1 MIFDM
6 NISPYSVKGREE
18 RDVSHSGDQIT
29 LNKLALDQLYSMSM
43 SLHLIC
49 LLDEF
54 CLPGNYFSNLVT
66 ERKDYLHTVH
76 LVIKYL
82 VSYLLQCM

>member
-1 MIFDM
+1 MWGEKEEIGFVIFDM

-43 SLHLIC
+43 CHYI
-49 LLDEF
+49 
-54 CLPGNYFSNLVT
+54 
-66 ERKDYLHTVH
+66 
-76 LVIKYL
+76 
-82 VSYLLQCM
+82 

>member
-43 SLHLIC
+43 CHYI
-49 LLDEF
+49 
-54 CLPGNYFSNLVT
+54 
-66 ERKDYLHTVH
+66 
-76 LVIKYL
+76 
-82 VSYLLQCM
+82 